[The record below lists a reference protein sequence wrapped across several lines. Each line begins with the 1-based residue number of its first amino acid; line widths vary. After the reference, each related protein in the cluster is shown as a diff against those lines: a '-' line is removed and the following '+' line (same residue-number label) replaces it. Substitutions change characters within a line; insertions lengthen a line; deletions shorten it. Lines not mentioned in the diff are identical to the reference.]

1 MNALYQKIKQRNVG
15 KITENK
21 SEIPGE
27 RLFID
32 IGSIKAESYGG
43 SKFWVLVLDDCTDK
57 CWSFFIRRKSDMPE
71 KVVEL
76 VKKLRSDKQYTIKHI
91 VKKIRCDN
99 AGENNALEKL
109 CEKEELGIKFEYT
122 SPGSPQFNGKV
133 ERKFAT
139 LFARVRTMMNSA
151 KIPRKMREGL
161 WAEAADTASQIED
174 RIVTPSKPIAAY
186 NKFYNIKEEK
196 LKTLKPFGSIGIV
209 EINKT
214 RKIRGK
220 LEDRGRP
227 CMYLG
232 QARNHADDVYRFL
245 DLTTNRIILS
255 RDVIWLNK
263 MYGEWKGM
271 NKLNIN
277 QTESDSE
284 DEELIL
290 SDNEED
296 NQKE

>member
-109 CEKEELGIKFEYT
+109 C
-122 SPGSPQFNGKV
+122 
-133 ERKFAT
+133 
-139 LFARVRTMMNSA
+139 
-151 KIPRKMREGL
+151 
-161 WAEAADTASQIED
+161 
-174 RIVTPSKPIAAY
+174 
-186 NKFYNIKEEK
+186 
-196 LKTLKPFGSIGIV
+196 
-209 EINKT
+209 
-214 RKIRGK
+214 
-220 LEDRGRP
+220 
-227 CMYLG
+227 
-232 QARNHADDVYRFL
+232 
-245 DLTTNRIILS
+245 
-255 RDVIWLNK
+255 
-263 MYGEWKGM
+263 
-271 NKLNIN
+271 
-277 QTESDSE
+277 
-284 DEELIL
+284 
-290 SDNEED
+290 
-296 NQKE
+296 